1 MFLQGYMEREWFK
14 MRNIPGVTVLDGS
27 VSNRA
32 HLRAAGIN
40 KVDLWIKLYYRTLGK
55 YCPNRR

>member
-1 MFLQGYMEREWFK
+1 MEREWFK

-40 KVDLWIKLYYRTLGK
+40 KVDLWIKLNYRIKENIARIEGEEDI
-55 YCPNRR
+55 